1 MHLRCGGIF
10 NYWLTRNL
18 LPNLYR
24 AVKEFWFSKVMGKNI
39 VAPLARHMIFSAI
52 ISGGEHCIYDYVSFI
67 LQIQWLAF
75 SSFVSIVPVPSASNR
90 SNASRIS
97 CFCSSVN
104 SGFAPVFF
112 LWADTALPTDGFLYW
127 LVCKVQTLALHIP
140 CTCIWYDTIRWTTF
154 TCAQKLTNSQLNL
167 PHGIKQKRVMKK
179 LKTKKTRCSEETVV
193 NSVVTVSKCF
203 LSVGFGRFCRKKP
216 RFSVRF
222 RFSW

>member
-1 MHLRCGGIF
+1 
-10 NYWLTRNL
+10 
-18 LPNLYR
+18 
-24 AVKEFWFSKVMGKNI
+24 
-39 VAPLARHMIFSAI
+39 MIFSAI

-167 PHGIKQKRVMKK
+167 PRGIKQKRVMKK
-179 LKTKKTRCSEETVV
+179 LKTKKKDAQKKRSWIVLLRFQNVSCR
-193 NSVVTVSKCF
+193 SV
-203 LSVGFGRFCRKKP
+203 SVGFAEKNLG
-216 RFSVRF
+216 F
-222 RFSW
+222 RFGLGFRDKRVVNFFMTRVIQHDFHHR

>member
-1 MHLRCGGIF
+1 
-10 NYWLTRNL
+10 
-18 LPNLYR
+18 
-24 AVKEFWFSKVMGKNI
+24 
-39 VAPLARHMIFSAI
+39 MIFSAI

-167 PHGIKQKRVMKK
+167 PRGIKQKRVMKK
-179 LKTKKTRCSEETVV
+179 LKTKKKDAQKKRSWIVLLRFQNVSCR
-193 NSVVTVSKCF
+193 SV
-203 LSVGFGRFCRKKP
+203 SVGFAEKNLG
-216 RFSVRF
+216 F
-222 RFSW
+222 RFGLGFRDKRVVNFIMTRVIWRDFHHH